1 MKIFTGGWMHSPEYQ
16 FWFVNGGISGLSTSG
31 TRSWC
36 SQSCSMPHVHSTR
49 ARQGA
54 APCTTPMGDAHS
66 LGPCLLPGS
75 CDVEEISFNTEL
87 ALHPFHLLLLMLPPA
102 APCSLKLFKMYLFS
116 FYFVKRSLV
125 RQNTLNISSFSCG
138 VCSDVPLPLC

>member
-1 MKIFTGGWMHSPEYQ
+1 MHSPEYQ
-16 FWFVNGGISGLSTSG
+16 FWSVNGGISGLSTSG

-36 SQSCSMPHVHSTR
+36 SQSCSMPHMHSTR

-54 APCTTPMGDAHS
+54 APCTTPM
-66 LGPCLLPGS
+66 GPCLLPGS